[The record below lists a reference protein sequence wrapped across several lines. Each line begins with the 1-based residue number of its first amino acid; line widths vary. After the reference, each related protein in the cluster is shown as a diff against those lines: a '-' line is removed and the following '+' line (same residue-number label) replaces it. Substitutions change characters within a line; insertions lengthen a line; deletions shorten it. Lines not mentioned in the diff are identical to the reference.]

1 MVSGKTV
8 AGDAGCSESRVL
20 KLMWT
25 RLGFVPGND
34 AKAETDETE
43 TPPWK
48 RQGLEA
54 SWLWVWPW
62 LCPQVGLEGLSGDPV

>member
-1 MVSGKTV
+1 MRMLCPCLCRRRSIEDLELVSGKTV

-34 AKAETDETE
+34 AKAETD
-43 TPPWK
+43 
-48 RQGLEA
+48 
-54 SWLWVWPW
+54 
-62 LCPQVGLEGLSGDPV
+62 

>member
-34 AKAETDETE
+34 AKAETD
-43 TPPWK
+43 
-48 RQGLEA
+48 RQKLRPGR
-54 SWLWVWPW
+54 
-62 LCPQVGLEGLSGDPV
+62 GKG